1 MKCSVGKR
9 KGGYKERKTK
19 DLRLGGRWASVGGLV
34 RSLSI
39 KGGFEVCSKDLFQRT
54 EAASLGELAGGGDQ
68 KRLCLTPAKLKV
80 AAARPRAAVVQV
92 DVEGGDDVEGVFDT
106 EAGVIR
112 RCCLTMRPNSCRKIT
127 QRTGQSTDPCG
138 TLPATA
144 EVLDSFVEEEEP
156 FRTVDMATVWTSRR
170 WSMM

>member
-1 MKCSVGKR
+1 MLCGKR
-9 KGGYKERKTK
+9 KRGIRRKGKK

-80 AAARPRAAVVQV
+80 AAAHPGAAVVQV
-92 DVEGGDDVEGVFDT
+92 DVEGGGDVEGVL
-106 EAGVIR
+106 IQR
-112 RCCLTMRPNSCRKIT
+112 RVRL
-127 QRTGQSTDPCG
+127 
-138 TLPATA
+138 
-144 EVLDSFVEEEEP
+144 EVV
-156 FRTVDMATVWTSRR
+156 V
-170 WSMM
+170 